1 MKNTGKIALIF
12 LLLFVNAIV
21 MSCPSY
27 AASIWDKRK
36 GATGKTTQAP
46 EPVEE
51 TTEALEELEELPFED
66 LLTDALDPEDIFI
79 PDQYG
84 SIIETHKGT
93 NGKLII
99 HVQDA
104 HANYEGQINAA
115 KILESLI
122 EDVNL
127 NVILPEGQFDE
138 RGYKYLRDRLP
149 LEERIEVADRLVK
162 NGYFTCINYLDLA
175 TDYQTKVLALED
187 EALYDTHADA
197 LWKIDEFKDLASEY
211 VSKLITVSD
220 VIKPKIYNEG
230 LVALDSKKKEYDAE
244 TIDLLAYYEFLYNQA
259 EENEIPLYTFPN
271 FQNLIKASE
280 LEKKIDLVKVRDGS
294 ASAEEM
300 NMYNKYIEATRDLN
314 VNELFKEEPLLEDVL
329 QDTLAETY
337 DQKKL
342 IRVSNALAIMKNLL
356 RIKVVPE
363 EYKYFTENKKD
374 FDPKFWSNFLKE
386 KSQELNLSLTIP
398 ENYFIISDNLSNLEE
413 FYGIA
418 FKRDKIFVKMTEEHL
433 KNEGVDLAALVA
445 GGFHT
450 PTLTKLL
457 ADKGYSYIVISP
469 KVTTETDDEHYR
481 WTLKME

>member
-162 NGYFTCINYLDLA
+162 NGYFT
-175 TDYQTKVLALED
+175 
-187 EALYDTHADA
+187 
-197 LWKIDEFKDLASEY
+197 
-211 VSKLITVSD
+211 VSAR
-220 VIKPKIYNEG
+220 Y
-230 LVALDSKKKEYDAE
+230 
-244 TIDLLAYYEFLYNQA
+244 FL
-259 EENEIPLYTFPN
+259 
-271 FQNLIKASE
+271 
-280 LEKKIDLVKVRDGS
+280 
-294 ASAEEM
+294 
-300 NMYNKYIEATRDLN
+300 
-314 VNELFKEEPLLEDVL
+314 
-329 QDTLAETY
+329 
-337 DQKKL
+337 
-342 IRVSNALAIMKNLL
+342 
-356 RIKVVPE
+356 
-363 EYKYFTENKKD
+363 
-374 FDPKFWSNFLKE
+374 
-386 KSQELNLSLTIP
+386 
-398 ENYFIISDNLSNLEE
+398 
-413 FYGIA
+413 
-418 FKRDKIFVKMTEEHL
+418 
-433 KNEGVDLAALVA
+433 
-445 GGFHT
+445 
-450 PTLTKLL
+450 
-457 ADKGYSYIVISP
+457 
-469 KVTTETDDEHYR
+469 
-481 WTLKME
+481 

>member
-1 MKNTGKIALIF
+1 MAKTQQYSEPKALAKALKACGKGKKRVLGVDLGTNCGMAIADITPGQPITDAIIFAGQLDLSLAPYDTGPTRFIRLKQF
-12 LLLFVNAIV
+12 LNVVNPDIV
-21 MSCPSY
+21 
-27 AASIWDKRK
+27 
-36 GATGKTTQAP
+36 G
-46 EPVEE
+46 
-51 TTEALEELEELPFED
+51 FED
-66 LLTDALDPEDIFI
+66 VKYTPAGMGGGPVGVLMARVSRSAELLGGL
-79 PDQYG
+79 
-84 SIIETHKGT
+84 
-93 NGKLII
+93 
-99 HVQDA
+99 
-104 HANYEGQINAA
+104 
-115 KILESLI
+115 
-122 EDVNL
+122 
-127 NVILPEGQFDE
+127 
-138 RGYKYLRDRLP
+138 
-149 LEERIEVADRLVK
+149 
-162 NGYFTCINYLDLA
+162 
-175 TDYQTKVLALED
+175 KVVM
-187 EALYDTHADA
+187 TT
-197 LWKIDEFKDLASEY
+197 W
-211 VSKLITVSD
+211 
-220 VIKPKIYNEG
+220 
-230 LVALDSKKKEYDAE
+230 
-244 TIDLLAYYEFLYNQA
+244 A

-300 NMYNKYIEATRDLN
+300 NMYNEYIEATRDLN